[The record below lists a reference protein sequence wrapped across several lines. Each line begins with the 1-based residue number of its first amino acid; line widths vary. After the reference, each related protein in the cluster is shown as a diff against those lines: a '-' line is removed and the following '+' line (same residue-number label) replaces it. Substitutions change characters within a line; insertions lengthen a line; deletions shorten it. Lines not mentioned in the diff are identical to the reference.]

1 MASTRSR
8 VAKNARSNATLSMK
22 DLTAKEKQAERASAQ
37 RRANRRAG
45 NAGLSSQR
53 LNRMEA
59 EAERNSRTKSA
70 SAARDARAMDAD
82 LRERAKNRPQ
92 TNIKGKGTMS
102 EIQRMAAK
110 LSPAARV
117 GARFLGPAGA
127 VYTAFELLKMLPDSV
142 RKSQAGQQSNVT
154 GGRSRAA
161 ATESRGTR
169 GRGDGAAEVRAR
181 NAQKKKQEAK
191 SKPKTE
197 SSKPKPKKTE
207 SKNYNVGKSKGG
219 VSFNEA
225 FRHFRNKG
233 VKTFTWNGK
242 KYTTKL
248 KEEK

>member
-1 MASTRSR
+1 MATRGQQKR
-8 VAKNARSNATLSMK
+8 QRMNAELSMK
-22 DLTAKEKQAERASAQ
+22 DLTEKEKQAERASAQ

-53 LNRMEA
+53 LSRMEA
-59 EAERNSRTKSA
+59 EAERNSRTRSA

-110 LSPAARV
+110 LSPAARA

-127 VYTAFELLKMLPDSV
+127 VYTAFELLRMMPESM

-161 ATESRGTR
+161 AATGSGSTGSSTKKTSSSKTQTDKKPSTET
-169 GRGDGAAEVRAR
+169 
-181 NAQKKKQEAK
+181 KKTE
-191 SKPKTE
+191 SKPK
-197 SSKPKPKKTE
+197 SKSKE

-219 VSFNEA
+219 VTFNEA

-233 VKTFTWNGK
+233 AKTFTWNGK